1 MNTEKLLNGSG
12 ILLATA
18 WAGGMWAVGYL
29 AAPVLFQVIPDKT
42 LAGLVAGRMFAA
54 MAYAGMVCA
63 LLLLAL
69 QYWKYR
75 QRALRQ
81 WLFWL
86 IVVMLLITLLGQL
99 GIQPLLAGLKEQALP
114 LPVMQSAYAG
124 QFRMWHGLS
133 SVMFLLQS
141 LLAGLLVIKLQRSM
155 PAS

>member
-18 WAGGMWAVGYL
+18 WAGGMWALGYV

-75 QRALRQ
+75 QRVLRQ
-81 WLFWL
+81 RLFWL
-86 IVVMLLITLLGQL
+86 IVVMLGITLLGQF
-99 GIQPLLAGLKEQALP
+99 GIQPLLAGLKQQALP
-114 LPVMQSAYAG
+114 LPVMQSEYAG
-124 QFRMWHGLS
+124 RFGMWHGIS

-141 LLAGLLVIKLQRSM
+141 LLAAWMVLRLHSQQ
-155 PAS
+155 PA